1 LHGQPVRIAGGC
13 RGAGGLPAAIP
24 PGGVPAGHLPLWYM
38 SVRAPLTMLA
48 SFGVLLT
55 ASYYMHLE
63 SDRVKALESA
73 RQPAPQS

>member
-1 LHGQPVRIAGGC
+1 
-13 RGAGGLPAAIP
+13 
-24 PGGVPAGHLPLWYM
+24 M